1 MLVHGIIV
9 SNTLFFIKRMC
20 YTFVMFKN
28 RQPQKSLTGFFFAA
42 FSIFVWGIT
51 FVCTKSLLQDFSA
64 LEILVIRFL
73 FAYVMLWILCPHP
86 LRLACKKDEWL
97 FVAAGLSGVAV
108 YQFLENI
115 AIMFS
120 SASNISVI
128 VSICPIFA
136 AIVAQIFLHEK
147 HVTPFFIAGFVI
159 AISGVAL
166 VSFNEA
172 AEFHLK
178 PKGDLLALGS
188 AVSWGFYTLFVT
200 KINALR
206 CNKLAVVRHIFFY
219 AIVCMVPL
227 VLFGALSPLAKDNN
241 NFFVTFDAAV
251 NMSRFAK
258 PLNWINLLFLGVAAS
273 ALCFAA
279 WNTACDK
286 LGSVRATVGIY
297 LIPVVTIVFAYFA
310 LGERIT
316 APGIAGV
323 ALTICGLML
332 SNKKMRSQM

>member
-1 MLVHGIIV
+1 MLE
-9 SNTLFFIKRMC
+9 
-20 YTFVMFKN
+20 N
-28 RQPQKSLTGFFFAA
+28 RQPQKSFTGFFFAA

-51 FVCTKSLLQDFSA
+51 FVCTKSLLKDFSA

-86 LRLACKKDEWL
+86 LKLVRKKDEWL
-97 FVAAGLSGVAV
+97 FVAAGLSGVTV

-120 SASNISVI
+120 TASNISVI

-166 VSFNEA
+166 VSFNGA

-200 KINALR
+200 KINALHL
-206 CNKLAVVRHIFFY
+206 NKLAAVRRIFFY
-219 AIVCMVPL
+219 AILCMAPL
-227 VLFGALSPLAKDNN
+227 VLFGAASPIAKDNN
-241 NFFVTFDAAV
+241 NFSVSFDAAV
-251 NMSRFAK
+251 NMARFAK

-316 APGIAGV
+316 ALGMAGV

-332 SNKKMRSQM
+332 SNKKTRSQM

>member
-1 MLVHGIIV
+1 
-9 SNTLFFIKRMC
+9 
-20 YTFVMFKN
+20 MFEI
-28 RQPQKSLTGFFFAA
+28 RQPQKSKSFTGFFFAA

-51 FVCTKSLLQDFSA
+51 FVCTKSLLRDFSA

-73 FAYVMLWILCPHP
+73 FAYAMLWILCPHP
-86 LRLACKKDEWL
+86 LKLERKKDELL
-97 FVAAGLSGVAV
+97 FLAAGLSGVTV

-166 VSFNEA
+166 VSFNGA

-178 PKGDLLALGS
+178 PQGDLLALGS
-188 AVSWGFYTLFVT
+188 AISWGFYTLFVT

-206 CNKLAVVRHIFFY
+206 LNKLAAVRHIFFY
-219 AIVCMVPL
+219 ALLCMIPL

-241 NFFVTFDAAV
+241 DFFVTFDSAV

-258 PLNWINLLFLGVAAS
+258 SLNWVNLLFLGVAAS

-286 LGSVRATVGIY
+286 LGSVRVTVGIY

-316 APGIAGV
+316 VPGIAGV
-323 ALTICGLML
+323 MLTICGLVL
-332 SNKKMRSQM
+332 SNKKTRSQM

>member
-1 MLVHGIIV
+1 MLEN
-9 SNTLFFIKRMC
+9 SQR
-20 YTFVMFKN
+20 
-28 RQPQKSLTGFFFAA
+28 QKSKSFTGFFFAA

-51 FVCTKSLLQDFSA
+51 FVCTKSLLKDFSA
-64 LEILVIRFL
+64 LEILIIRFL
-73 FAYVMLWILCPHP
+73 FAYAMLWILCPQP
-86 LRLACKKDEWL
+86 LRLERKKDEYL
-97 FVAAGLSGVAV
+97 FAAAGLSGVAV

-120 SASNISVI
+120 SASNVSVI

-136 AIVAQIFLHEK
+136 AITAQIFLHEK
-147 HVTPFFIAGFVI
+147 HVTPFFIAGFII

-166 VSFNEA
+166 VSFNGA

-206 CNKLAVVRHIFFY
+206 LNKLAAVRRIFFY
-219 AIVCMVPL
+219 ALIFMAPL
-227 VLFGALSPLAKDNN
+227 VLFGALSPLAKNNN
-241 NFFVTFDAAV
+241 NFFVSFDAAV
-251 NMSRFAK
+251 NMVRFAK
-258 PLNWINLLFLGVAAS
+258 PLNWVNLLFLGVAAS

-286 LGSVRATVGIY
+286 LGAVRATVGIY

-316 APGIAGV
+316 VPGIAGV
-323 ALTICGLML
+323 MLTICGLML
-332 SNKKMRSQM
+332 SNKKTRSQM

>member
-1 MLVHGIIV
+1 
-9 SNTLFFIKRMC
+9 
-20 YTFVMFKN
+20 MFEN
-28 RQPQKSLTGFFFAA
+28 RGSQKSKSLTGFFCAA

-51 FVCTKSLLQDFSA
+51 FVCTKSLLKDFSA
-64 LEILVIRFL
+64 LEILIIRFL
-73 FAYVMLWILCPHP
+73 FAYAMLWILCPHP
-86 LRLACKKDEWL
+86 LKLERKKDERL

-120 SASNISVI
+120 SASNVSVI

-136 AIVAQIFLHEK
+136 AIIAQIFLHER
-147 HVTPFFIAGFVI
+147 HVTPFFIAGFII

-166 VSFNEA
+166 VSFNGA

-200 KINALR
+200 KINALHL
-206 CNKLAVVRHIFFY
+206 NKLAVVRRIFFY
-219 AIVCMVPL
+219 ALIFMAPL
-227 VLFGALSPLAKDNN
+227 VLFGALSPLAQNNN
-241 NFFVTFDAAV
+241 NFFVSFDAAV
-251 NMSRFAK
+251 NTARFAK
-258 PLNWINLLFLGVAAS
+258 PLNWVNLLFLGVAAS

-286 LGSVRATVGIY
+286 LGAVRATVGIY
-297 LIPVVTIVFAYFA
+297 LIPVVTIVFAYFV

-316 APGIAGV
+316 ALSTAGV
-323 ALTICGLML
+323 LLTICGLVL
-332 SNKKMRSQM
+332 SNKKTKRQMK